1 MIFNDKKIVSDI
13 SSLNERLDRLEAKI
27 DALMAIWDVDADAPT
42 KEPQEEEWRVI
53 MHNGLATELEVST
66 FGNVRKAHDHTP
78 IKPHRNK
85 TGKPRVNIYWYEDG
99 VLKTST
105 ALVENIVARAFLEPF
120 LPLKSSS
127 VRHIDRDLDNNRLDN
142 LYIQHTK

>member
-13 SSLNERLDRLEAKI
+13 FYIHERLDRIEVKI
-27 DALMAIWDVDADAPT
+27 DALMAMLGAGAPT
-42 KEPQEEEWRVI
+42 EEPQNEEWRVV

-78 IKPHRNK
+78 IKPHRNN

>member
-27 DALMAIWDVDADAPT
+27 DALMAIWEVDTDE
-42 KEPQEEEWRVI
+42 EPKEEEWRVV
-53 MHNGLATELEVST
+53 MHNGLGTELEVST

-78 IKPHRNK
+78 IKPHRNN

-105 ALVENIVARAFLEPF
+105 ALIENIVARAFLEPF
-120 LPLKSSS
+120 LPLRSSS
-127 VRHIDRDLDNNRLDN
+127 VRHIDGDLDNNRLDN

>member
-27 DALMAIWDVDADAPT
+27 DALMAIWEVGAPT
-42 KEPQEEEWRVI
+42 EEPQNEEWRVI

-66 FGNVRKAHDHTP
+66 FGNVRKAHDHTL
-78 IKPHRNK
+78 IKPHRNM

-99 VLKTST
+99 VLKAST

-127 VRHIDRDLDNNRLDN
+127 VRHIDGDLDNNRLDN

>member
-1 MIFNDKKIVSDI
+1 MIFNDKKIVDDI
-13 SSLNERLDRLEAKI
+13 SNLNERLDRLEAKI
-27 DALMAIWDVDADAPT
+27 DALLAIWDKGADT
-42 KEPQEEEWRVI
+42 EEPREEEWRVI

-78 IKPHRNK
+78 IKPHRNE